1 MGFKKR
7 LIFRNLVNTDLF
19 SLLLFV
25 FVLLCLYFY
34 FETGS
39 QYLAMTF
46 LKLTKIHLPL
56 SPELWVKG
64 MCGHAAMPP
73 FVNNSSKTVGAVCI
87 HMARALPTKSWATFS
102 ALYP

>member
-7 LIFRNLVNTDLF
+7 LTFRNSLNTDLF

-34 FETGS
+34 FEKGS
-39 QYLAMTF
+39 QYLAMAF
-46 LKLTKIHLPL
+46 LKLTMIHLPL

-64 MCGHAAMPP
+64 MCVHAVMSS
-73 FVNNSSKTVGAVCI
+73 FLNNSSKTVGAVCI
-87 HMARALPTKSWATFS
+87 HMARAPPTKSWATFFV
-102 ALYP
+102 LDP